1 MNQKRKSVQKVC
13 QTAGVLFNTELF
25 QVCGVSCSSVRVMM
39 EINGNSDDGDDGDDV
54 GAMGTTKIASVTHQH
69 HWYVQ
74 FKGTSHPPQQ

>member
-39 EINGNSDDGDDGDDV
+39 EINGNSDDGDDV